1 MAIKQIRINGDG
13 FTNTT
18 LNSVSSLFY
27 EVTQT
32 TKMYTDGK
40 DLWSYGT
47 TYNNWSTIFDNNIM
61 RIEIKNGGTG
71 SLMIVRVSYM
81 GSVVATGSYYGVY
94 VGLAFAIDN
103 STEQGQIFAC
113 YYTAGDQQYH
123 VECLITSS
131 ETWDLH
137 VAYLAITGSEYAI
150 NGGGASHVAKTTG
163 LLANLSE
170 NVSDILIVAGGGGG
184 VGIENATPGNG
195 GGYVGGSPTY
205 NNVPIS
211 GKSGT
216 QSTGYAFGKGEGNGG
231 GGGFYGGFAGQTGV
245 SGSGS
250 GSGYIGNPLLIG
262 NKRMYGNNV
271 PTSTDSSTYT
281 SSNSLSSSN
290 PISKYAKIGDGH
302 VKFTYLRYE
311 EPTAGNFF
319 FKPTFATGSDGHD
332 TIRYNTSDQ
341 VYILYNSS
349 EFAEWTPE
357 CAAIQPNKA
366 YSGQLIDTTW
376 ATWPDTYS
384 ESQKYDSFSIVNDVL
399 TLDEGACLL
408 WNYGTIE
415 TNREIFPRNCT
426 ITINFDFMT
435 SQTPGEDC
443 GYFVLYSDVVDDSV
457 VNKSDSSVI
466 IHYGAYGYYQSFTIP
481 NYNEDLVE
489 DTWYNFKVIFTLE
502 DGISEQENYY
512 INDVLVDTL
521 EYTDSFV
528 NVVGGSSFC
537 SFIGFAPKGSN
548 GITKLRDM
556 YISFAT

>member
-47 TYNNWSTIFDNNIM
+47 TYNDWSTIFDNNIM
-61 RIEIKNGGTG
+61 KIEINNGGTG

-81 GSVVATGSYYGVY
+81 GSVVASGSYYGAY
-94 VGLAFAIDN
+94 IGLAFAIDN

-131 ETWDLH
+131 ETWDLQT
-137 VAYLAITGSEYAI
+137 AYLAITGSEYAI

-195 GGYVGGSPTY
+195 GGYVGGSPKY

-216 QSTGYAFGKGEGNGG
+216 QSTGYAFGRGEGNGG

-250 GSGYIGNPLLIG
+250 GSGYIGNPLLTG
-262 NKRMYGNNV
+262 DKRMYGNNV
-271 PTSTDSSTYT
+271 PTSTSSETYT
-281 SSNSLSSSN
+281 LSNSLSSSN
-290 PISKYAKIGDGH
+290 PISKYAKIGNGH

-311 EPTAGNFF
+311 EPTIANYF
-319 FKPTFATGSDGHD
+319 FKPTFETGADGHD

-341 VYILYNSS
+341 VNILYDLS
-349 EFAEWTPE
+349 EFYVWDPYIAN
-357 CAAIQPNKA
+357 IQPNKA
-366 YSGQLIDTTW
+366 YSGQLIDTNW

-384 ESQKYDSFSIVNDVL
+384 ESQKYDDITVWDGVLIIPYEVNM
-399 TLDEGACLL
+399 L
-408 WNYGTIE
+408 WNFGPIE

-426 ITINFDFMT
+426 VTINFDFKT
-435 SQTPGEDC
+435 SETPYADYC
-443 GYFVLYSDVVDDSV
+443 GILALYYDITNESV
-457 VNKSDSSVI
+457 TNKSDSSFA
-466 IHYGAYGYYQSFTIP
+466 IHYSDYGSYISFGIP
-481 NYNEDLVE
+481 NNQEIEQDI
-489 DTWYNFKVIFTLE
+489 WYNYKVILTIE
-502 DGISEQENYY
+502 DGEMGQCNYY
-512 INDVLVDTL
+512 IDDVLVESSTL
-521 EYTDSFV
+521 SGPFV
-528 NVVGGSSFC
+528 NMVGGSLFC
-537 SFIGFAPKGSN
+537 GFIGFMPN
-548 GITKLRDM
+548 GGNGTTRLRNM
-556 YISFAT
+556 YIAYA